1 LIAVDALQEN
11 PRVNPI
17 LVVGSVA
24 LDTVKTSAG
33 SIADGLGGSA
43 TYFSLAARYFAP
55 VQLVGVVG
63 EDFPREHRILLCDRG
78 VDCSGLKTAKGK
90 TFRWSGKYG
99 KDANVAKTLATH
111 LNVFKDFRPKLDDAH
126 RKAPIVFLANI
137 DPELQSEVLA
147 QMKAPKLVACDT
159 MNFWID
165 SKPEA
170 IKELLAK
177 VDVFFCNEEEAEQL
191 AARPNPLQAAAVISS
206 WGPSVVVVKKGEHG
220 ALMKIGS
227 RFYIFPPYPLDEIK
241 DPTGAGDTFAG
252 GFLGYLASCGVYDD
266 VGHLKRALAYG
277 AVMASFN
284 VEDFSTRNI
293 EDLDRDRIDER
304 FHDLLE
310 RMSVPRAEDLLKG
323 RRPVAA

>member
-1 LIAVDALQEN
+1 MN
-11 PRVNPI
+11 SI

-33 SIADGLGGSA
+33 SIRDGLGGSA
-43 TYFSLAARYFAP
+43 TYFSLSARYFAP

-63 EDFPREHRILLCDRG
+63 EDFPRAHRTLLSERG

-99 KDANVAKTLATH
+99 RDANVAKTLATH

-126 RKAPIVFLANI
+126 RKAPVVFLANI

-147 QMKAPKLVACDT
+147 QMKSPALVACDT
-159 MNFWID
+159 MNYWID

-170 IKELLAK
+170 LKEILSK
-177 VDVFFCNEEEAEQL
+177 VDIFFCNEEEAEKL
-191 AARPNPLQAAAVISS
+191 AGRPNPLLAADVIAS

-220 ALMKIGS
+220 SLMRIGG
-227 RFYIFPPYPLDEIK
+227 RFYMFPCFPLPEIK

-266 VGHLKRALAYG
+266 VGHMKRAMAYG
-277 AVMASFN
+277 TVMASFN
-284 VEDFSTRNI
+284 VEDFSTKNI
-293 EDLDRDRIDER
+293 EDLDRDGIDER
-304 FHDLLE
+304 FSDLLD
-310 RMSVPRAEDLLKG
+310 RMSVPRAEELLKT
-323 RRPVAA
+323 RRAVPV

>member
-1 LIAVDALQEN
+1 
-11 PRVNPI
+11 VNSI

-33 SIADGLGGSA
+33 SISDGLGGSA

-63 EDFPREHRILLCDRG
+63 SDFPPQHRTLLSERG
-78 VDCSGLKTAKGK
+78 IDCSGLTTAKGK

-99 KDANVAKTLATH
+99 KDAGVAKTLATH
-111 LNVFKDFRPKLDDAH
+111 LNVFKDFKPKLDEAH
-126 RKAPIVFLANI
+126 RKAPVVFLANI

-147 QMKAPKLVACDT
+147 QMRSPALVACDT

-170 IKELLAK
+170 LKELLSK
-177 VDVFFCNEEEAEQL
+177 VDIFFSNEEEAEKL
-191 AARPNPLQAAAVISS
+191 AKRPNPLQAAEVISS
-206 WGPSVVVVKKGEHG
+206 WGPSVVVIKKGEHG

-227 RFYIFPPYPLDEIK
+227 TFYMFPCFPLPDIK

-266 VGHLKRALAYG
+266 VGHLKRAMAYG
-277 AVMASFN
+277 TVMASFN
-284 VEDFSTRNI
+284 VEDFSTKNI
-293 EDLDRDRIDER
+293 EDLDRDGIDER
-304 FHDLLE
+304 FHDLLD
-310 RMSVPRAEDLLKG
+310 RMSVPRAEDLLKA
-323 RRPVAA
+323 RRAVPA